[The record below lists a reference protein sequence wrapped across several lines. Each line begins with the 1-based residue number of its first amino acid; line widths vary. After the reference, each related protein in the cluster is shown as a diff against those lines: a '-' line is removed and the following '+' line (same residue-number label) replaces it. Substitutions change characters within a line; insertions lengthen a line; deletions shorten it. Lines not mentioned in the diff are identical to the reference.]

1 MARYVQEYSL
11 RETKEKNYAI
21 LQRFLTMKG
30 YRFQQ
35 YKLEQV
41 FCKDT
46 RAPGNSTM
54 VKISYNQDRVMIEIW
69 LKTAPLLGVGDDETG
84 IDGWYAVALKG
95 EMKKM
100 ALALDELLGG
110 SANRIG
116 LHPYLAAHAL
126 DVPIQKPYHS
136 QPEQERPKPEPEY
149 NPEPKPPVTPRPAP
163 RPQPAPQ
170 PVQKPKPAS
179 GELVDIN
186 RCTQSELMT
195 LPGIGVAQAKKAL
208 EYRSEHGGFRS
219 LDEFVEVL
227 GIKPHFAVQIFAKAT
242 ASQSAAAPKPQPT
255 STTARR
261 KFDF

>member
-11 RETKEKNYAI
+11 REAKEKNYAV

-35 YKLEQV
+35 YKQEQV
-41 FCKDT
+41 FCKDSLS
-46 RAPGNSTM
+46 PGNSTM
-54 VKISYNQDRVMIEIW
+54 VKISYTQDRVMIEIW
-69 LKTAPLLGVGDDETG
+69 LKTIPAPGAWDGEAA
-84 IDGWYAVALKG
+84 IDGWFGLALKG

-126 DVPIQKPYHS
+126 DVPIQ
-136 QPEQERPKPEPEY
+136 QPHHYRQPQSREE
-149 NPEPKPPVTPRPAP
+149 PEPKVQPVPRPAP
-163 RPQPAPQ
+163 QPQPRPRPEPVPQ
-170 PVQKPKPAS
+170 AASPS

-208 EYRSEHGGFRS
+208 EYRQTHGGFRS

-227 GIKPHFAVQIFAKAT
+227 EIKPHFAVQIFAKAT
-242 ASQSAAAPKPQPT
+242 ASQSSAAPKPRT
-255 STTARR
+255 DSSAARR